1 MRQCND
7 TGYPQHV
14 SAWPTDQDP
23 DRAPRDVAP
32 GEEID
37 FPELLGGFTS
47 LEPEPSDDEPD
58 ADAAEDANGQAAA
71 AQTAKPKSR
80 AKTTAPTTAEGGE
93 AA

>member
-1 MRQCND
+1 MRQRND

-14 SAWPTDQDP
+14 SAWPTDKDP

-37 FPELLGGFTS
+37 FPELLAGFSS
-47 LEPEPSDDEPD
+47 LEPEP
-58 ADAAEDANGQAAA
+58 ADGEAEA
-71 AQTAKPKSR
+71 AQNAATPATKSKPRTKTA
-80 AKTTAPTTAEGGE
+80 TTPTSTEGGE